1 MRLLRWVG
9 DRVEWPVSYVWSCQM
24 CSAAYNRHHGPHE
37 AFSHIR
43 HLKALR
49 PMDIEWLT
57 MLSNGYHV
65 KELATASNVSEQI
78 VKNRLQSVRQFMRVE
93 TTTHAVAE
101 AIRQGII
108 K

>member
-1 MRLLRWVG
+1 M
-9 DRVEWPVSYVWSCQM
+9 S
-24 CSAAYNRHHGPHE
+24 SAAYNRHKGAHE
-37 AFSHIR
+37 AFSYIK

-49 PMDIEWLT
+49 PMDIEWLS
-57 MLSNGYHV
+57 MLSNGFHV

-101 AIRQGII
+101 ALRKGII
-108 K
+108 R